1 MTARYV
7 QKGESINF
15 TPETAVAA
23 GDLVIENDLV
33 GVAKLDIEAGKLGA
47 VAVVGVYEF
56 PKGAAA
62 AAIAFGKKVYWD
74 ATNGVVVTTATG
86 NTLIGKAVGD
96 AAADDA
102 TILVL
107 LNG

>member
-7 QKGESINF
+7 QKGESIDF
-15 TPETAVAA
+15 VPETAVAA
-23 GDLVIENDLV
+23 GDLVIQSDLV
-33 GVAKLDIEAGKLGA
+33 GVAKLNIEAGKLGA

-56 PKGAAA
+56 PKGAV
-62 AAIAFGKKVYWD
+62 AIAFGKKVYWD

>member
-1 MTARYV
+1 MTARFV

-23 GDLVIENDLV
+23 GDLIIQHDLV
-33 GVAKLDIEAGKLGA
+33 GVAKLDIPAGTLGA

-56 PKGAAA
+56 PKGNAAV
-62 AAIAFGKKVYWD
+62 AFGKKAYWD
-74 ATNGVVVTTATG
+74 AANGVVTATATD
-86 NTLIGKAVGD
+86 NTLVGKAVGD
-96 AAADDA
+96 AAATDA
-102 TILVL
+102 TVLVL

>member
-23 GDLVIENDLV
+23 GDLVIQNDLV
-33 GVAKLDIEAGKLGA
+33 GVAKLDIPAGTLGA
-47 VAVVGVYEF
+47 LAVGGVYEF
-56 PKGAAA
+56 PKGSAAV
-62 AAIAFGKKVYWD
+62 AFGKKAYWD

-86 NTLIGKAVGD
+86 NTLVGKAVGD
-96 AAADDA
+96 AVAGDA
-102 TILVL
+102 TVLVL